1 MPLSRRQF
9 LASSSLAAAAAS
21 LDVRTLLAARGQVGA
36 QSAPAQT
43 AFATLRGTIG
53 CFIGGAGTIG
63 WHIDKQ
69 SVVVIDSQ
77 FPSTAAI
84 CLDGI
89 NERSGSRP
97 IDYLVNTH
105 HHADHTGG
113 NGVFKPVTKKILAHV
128 NCPKLQLEAA
138 AKAAQSA
145 QLTSGSRALPPP
157 GTPAP
162 PPPDQVVANATFEK
176 TWREKVGTETMALK
190 HYGPAHTSGDA
201 VVTFEKANVVHVGDL
216 VFNRRHPYID
226 RPAGASI
233 ANWITVLETIVKDH
247 DPKTLYLFGHSN
259 TPAHTTGTGADLFY
273 MRDYLTALLDF
284 VRGEMKA
291 GTSRDA
297 IVKIA
302 VPLRGFSD
310 HGPLVDRVLS
320 AAYDELA
327 G

>member
-1 MPLSRRQF
+1 MSLSRRQF

-21 LDVRTLLAARGQVGA
+21 LDLRSLLAARGQIGGQA
-36 QSAPAQT
+36 APAQT

-53 CFIGGAGTIG
+53 CFIGNGGTIG

-77 FPSTAAI
+77 FPATAAL

-97 IDYLVNTH
+97 IDYLINTH

-113 NGVFKPVTKKILAHV
+113 NGVFKPVAKKILAHV
-128 NCPKLQLEAA
+128 NCPKLQLETA
-138 AKAAQSA
+138 AKAAQAA
-145 QLTSGSRALPPP
+145 QPMPGSRPLPPP
-157 GTPAP
+157 GTPP
-162 PPPDQVVANATFEK
+162 PPPPEQVVANVTFEK

-226 RPAGASI
+226 KPAGASI
-233 ANWITVLETIVKDH
+233 ANWIKVLETVVQDH
-247 DPKTLYLFGHSN
+247 DSKAVYIFGHSN
-259 TPAHTTGTGADLFY
+259 TPAHTVGSSADLLY

-291 GTSRDA
+291 GKSRDA
-297 IVKIA
+297 IVKTA
-302 VPLRGFSD
+302 DQLRGFPD
-310 HGPLVDRVLS
+310 HGPLVDRVLA